1 MELQLKVRQS
11 SVFWSQITIEVVYA
25 ICVSVCD
32 VTNVAYGSV
41 RVRRTVVSPY
51 RVRR

>member
-1 MELQLKVRQS
+1 LKVRQS
-11 SVFWSQITIEVVYA
+11 FDFRSQITIEVVYA
-25 ICVSVCD
+25 VYVSVCD

-41 RVRRTVVSPY
+41 RVRRTVMGPY